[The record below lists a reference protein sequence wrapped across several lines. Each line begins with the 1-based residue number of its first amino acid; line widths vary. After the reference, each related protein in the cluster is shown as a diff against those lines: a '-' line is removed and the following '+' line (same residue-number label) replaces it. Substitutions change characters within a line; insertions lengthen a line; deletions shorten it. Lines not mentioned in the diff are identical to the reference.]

1 MVYDGMTPTGIQALT
16 VRADLWLCACVT
28 VLRVIGCVLAGMG
41 CTAASAWLGYLI
53 GKRRW

>member
-16 VRADLWLCACVT
+16 VRADLWLCACVMA
-28 VLRVIGCVLAGMG
+28 LRVIGCVLAGMG

-53 GKRRW
+53 SKRKW